1 MIYPILSL
9 CDEST
14 AEAAAK
20 LRFALATARVKK
32 ECFLRV
38 DFLCGA
44 EGRARL
50 RGAVARVLRERKR
63 NGRIL
68 FFVSSED
75 FRSSKPEA
83 EFIANKFP
91 SLLEDPA
98 LLEAE
103 SGYILVKL

>member
-9 CDEST
+9 CGEST

-20 LRFALATARVKK
+20 LRFALATARAKK
-32 ECFLRV
+32 EGFLRV

-44 EGRARL
+44 EGRVRL
-50 RGAVARVLRERKR
+50 RGAVTRVLRERKR
-63 NGRIL
+63 NGRVL
-68 FFVSSED
+68 FFILSED
-75 FRSSKPEA
+75 FLSTKPEA

-91 SLLEDPA
+91 SLLEDA
-98 LLEAE
+98 DLLNPE